1 MDGCSSGA
9 AVRVRHQLL
18 AGCKQV
24 PTPPPFPS
32 ALGPSHA
39 HTRLTP
45 LQLYGE
51 LQRGLAVLATN
62 GKQVQPH
69 EVMDTPTT
77 PGPAILVV
85 DCPDLAYLAALQA
98 AEQVRWAQRAR
109 GGGAPGGGLP
119 KPGLHGGAAGGGAG
133 AVGALTVWGRGGTGV
148 RLRRRGLGAATPAD
162 W

>member
-109 GGGAPGGGLP
+109 GGGHLVVGCPSLAYMAALQAAEQVQWARSRCGGE
-119 KPGLHGGAAGGGAG
+119 GGQAFGCGAG
-133 AVGALTVWGRGGTGV
+133 V
-148 RLRRRGLGAATPAD
+148 
-162 W
+162 